1 MYFSHRKN
9 SIEGMAGVDD
19 AKEIL
24 TAILKVRSG
33 AGSIRHTAT
42 NFRQPKTARNLLR
55 TVNHEHFPASRI
67 L

>member
-1 MYFSHRKN
+1 
-9 SIEGMAGVDD
+9 MAGADD

-33 AGSIRHTAT
+33 AGSIRHTAA
-42 NFRQPKTARNLLR
+42 NFRQPKTAWNLLR